1 MPLYEPVAYYH
12 HHKNYLKGKTEYI
25 DEEDEDDSDVEI
37 YHDDEKRGF
46 VSSNSHYYENALSSR
61 HQRSARLLESS
72 REGKLP
78 ILSFQSACCNKLGPI
93 KYVKDFFLPIR
104 KNSPFYKSKLTF
116 LLFKKNKDIFR
127 NFQLE
132 PFIMGECED
141 KLLVLFLCTF

>member
-61 HQRSARLLESS
+61 HQRSVRLLESS
-72 REGKLP
+72 RGGKLP
-78 ILSFQSACCNKLGPI
+78 ILSFQYACCKKTCSHKIYDKFLFI
-93 KYVKDFFLPIR
+93 DKKKFSLLYV
-104 KNSPFYKSKLTF
+104 
-116 LLFKKNKDIFR
+116 
-127 NFQLE
+127 
-132 PFIMGECED
+132 
-141 KLLVLFLCTF
+141 